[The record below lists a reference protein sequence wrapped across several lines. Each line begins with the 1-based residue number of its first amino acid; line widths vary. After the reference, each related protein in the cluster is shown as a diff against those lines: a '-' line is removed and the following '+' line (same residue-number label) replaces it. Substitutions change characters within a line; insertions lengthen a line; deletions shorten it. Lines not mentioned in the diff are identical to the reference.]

1 MIQNTKSIE
10 KATQPDL
17 WSLYWNMLRSRLF
30 ELEVTRL
37 WQEGLIPGEMHLGV
51 GEEAIAAGV
60 IGQLAEGDAMALD
73 HRGTP
78 ALVMRGVDPVLLLK
92 EFLGKPDGLCRGR
105 GGHMH
110 LFSKEHLAASSGIV
124 GAPGPTAAGFALA
137 AQHLRPGKVAVAFFG
152 DGAANQGM
160 LMESLNLAA
169 AWKLPVI
176 FVCKDNQQAITTPA
190 PLVTG
195 GVLTERARGFGMPAE
210 AVDGLDVEQVWHWAN
225 QAITRARQ
233 GEGPSF
239 IQAACTHLE
248 GHFLGDP
255 LLRIAR
261 RPIKEMKPM
270 AGPLVKALSNP
281 KGASIGKRADGLRTI
296 TSLIKGT
303 VQLRFSKQ
311 GDPLVLTR
319 KKLETD
325 KARLNGLETKV
336 EKEIRQVVET
346 ALASSPENQ

>member
-1 MIQNTKSIE
+1 
-10 KATQPDL
+10 
-17 WSLYWNMLRSRLF
+17 
-30 ELEVTRL
+30 
-37 WQEGLIPGEMHLGV
+37 
-51 GEEAIAAGV
+51 
-60 IGQLAEGDAMALD
+60 
-73 HRGTP
+73 
-78 ALVMRGVDPVLLLK
+78 
-92 EFLGKPDGLCRGR
+92 
-105 GGHMH
+105 MH

-124 GAPGPTAAGFALA
+124 GASGPTAAGFALA
-137 AQHLRPGKVAVAFFG
+137 ARHLRPGKIAVAFFG

-210 AVDGLDVEQVWHWAN
+210 AVDGHDVEQVWHWAN
-225 QAITRARQ
+225 QAIARARQ

-239 IQAACTHLE
+239 IQAPCTHLE

-270 AGPLVKALSNP
+270 AGPLVKAFFNP
-281 KGASIGKRADGLRTI
+281 KGASIGKRAEGLRTI

-303 VQLRFSKQ
+303 IQLRFSKQ

-319 KKLETD
+319 KKLEID
-325 KARLNGLETKV
+325 KARLNGLEKKV
-336 EKEIRQVVET
+336 EKEIQQVVET